1 MTPATPRQEL
11 RRARLRL
18 VAPAFAT
25 AVVQVVGSRF
35 AALASGADLLHGAA
49 LLPLLPLLLAGPAAL
64 LVRRRHPHAA
74 QGVAAAAMIG
84 WVAVTQVNGPVWL
97 ALAVATVSA
106 VAGSPPGPAGAR
118 QRVTAYA
125 LLSGAWA
132 LVWLGLPVWGRLSVP
147 WQAVAG
153 SLAWLL
159 VVVAVG
165 EGVRA
170 RRAAAADRRR
180 QAQQEA
186 LAREEERRRRA
197 SDERLAVARELHDV
211 IGHSLSMITV
221 QSGVALEL
229 MDGRPEV
236 AREALTAIRAASRDA
251 LVEVH
256 GVLASLRGDGADGE
270 RQPRGPAPTVT
281 DLEALLARP
290 RAAGLRVEAQVAG
303 DLDGLP
309 VAVDLAAARI
319 VQEALTNVARHAGG
333 SAARVVLRREPDRL
347 VVVVDDDG
355 PAAPVAPPTGG
366 SGLPGMRERA
376 AALGGR
382 LSAGPR
388 EPVRGAGGWRVEA
401 ELPTA
406 REEVGS

>member
-1 MTPATPRQEL
+1 MTPATPPPDRVEDRDAQ

-25 AVVQVVGSRF
+25 AVVQVVGSR
-35 AALASGADLLHGAA
+35 AMSVALQVDVSPFPPH
-49 LLPLLPLLLAGPAAL
+49 LPLLLAGPAAL
-64 LVRRRHPHAA
+64 LVRRRHPHVAQVVAGLALLVWAA
-74 QGVAAAAMIG
+74 LLGV
-84 WVAVTQVNGPVWL
+84 TGPVWL
-97 ALAVATVSA
+97 AVAVAAVSA
-106 VAGSPPGPAGAR
+106 VAGSPSGRGGLR
-118 QRVTAYA
+118 RRVTAYA
-125 LLSGAWA
+125 VFAATWA
-132 LVWLGLPVWGRLSVP
+132 LAWLVAPAAWSV
-147 WQAVAG
+147 VAG

-180 QAQQEA
+180 QAEQEA
-186 LAREEERRRRA
+186 LAREQERRRRA

-229 MDGRPEV
+229 MDARPEV

-256 GVLASLRGDGADGE
+256 GVLASLRGEDDDQ
-270 RQPRGPAPTVT
+270 RQPRAPAPTVA
-281 DLEALLARP
+281 DLDALLARP
-290 RAAGLRVEAQVAG
+290 RAAGLQVSASVEG
-303 DLDGLP
+303 DLGDLP

-333 SAARVVLRREPDRL
+333 SPARVLLRRAEGRL

-355 PAAPVAPPTGG
+355 PAVAHPSPTGG

-376 AALGGR
+376 RALGGG
-382 LSAGPR
+382 LDAGPR
-388 EPVRGAGGWRVEA
+388 PGGGWRVEGV
-401 ELPTA
+401 L
-406 REEVGS
+406 RL

>member
-1 MTPATPRQEL
+1 M

-18 VAPAFAT
+18 AAPALAT
-25 AVVQVVGSRF
+25 AVVQVAGTRAMSF
-35 AALASGADLLHGAA
+35 ALQLDLSPFPAH
-49 LLPLLPLLLAGPAAL
+49 LPLLLAGPAAL
-64 LVRRRHPHAA
+64 LLRRRWPHVAQLVAGLALLVWAA
-74 QGVAAAAMIG
+74 LTGV
-84 WVAVTQVNGPVWL
+84 TGPVWL
-97 ALAVATVSA
+97 SVAVATVSA
-106 VAGSPPGPAGAR
+106 VAGSPLGREGLG
-118 QRVTAYA
+118 QRGTAYGLLA
-125 LLSGAWA
+125 ATWLLSWCSAPAAW
-132 LVWLGLPVWGRLSVP
+132 SS
-147 WQAVAG
+147 VAG

-180 QAQQEA
+180 QAEQEA
-186 LAREEERRRRA
+186 LAREQERRRRA

-256 GVLASLRGDGADGE
+256 GVLASLRGDAPDDE
-270 RQPRGPAPTVT
+270 RPPRAPAPSVA
-281 DLEALLARP
+281 DLDALLARP
-290 RAAGLRVEAQVAG
+290 RAAGLLVSAAVEGELA
-303 DLDGLP
+303 GLP

-333 SAARVVLRREPDRL
+333 SAARVLLRRTHDL
-347 VVVVDDDG
+347 LLVVVDDDG
-355 PAAPVAPPTGG
+355 PGAAAPARTGG

-382 LSAGPR
+382 LEAGPR
-388 EPVRGAGGWRVEA
+388 EGGGWRVEGV
-401 ELPTA
+401 LPL
-406 REEVGS
+406 